1 MKGAVSRS
9 EELSII
15 GDIQGTMIL
24 AFPGN
29 SITEI
34 SKIERDKGAVTT

>member
-15 GDIQGTMIL
+15 GDIQGTVIL

-29 SITEI
+29 SITRDFQDR
-34 SKIERDKGAVTT
+34 ERQRS